1 MLELEDIDD
10 DTSKNGIPFVKI
22 SDIEVASA
30 YGIGE
35 LPALVYFEKKI
46 PNFYQGKRVVFI
58 WESQGSKCFSY
69 AFEKKK

>member
-22 SDIEVASA
+22 SDIDVAA
-30 YGIGE
+30 NYGIVE

-46 PNFYQGKRVVFI
+46 PNFYQGEPVVI
-58 WESQGSKCFSY
+58 ILQDKVLTASIIL
-69 AFEKKK
+69 